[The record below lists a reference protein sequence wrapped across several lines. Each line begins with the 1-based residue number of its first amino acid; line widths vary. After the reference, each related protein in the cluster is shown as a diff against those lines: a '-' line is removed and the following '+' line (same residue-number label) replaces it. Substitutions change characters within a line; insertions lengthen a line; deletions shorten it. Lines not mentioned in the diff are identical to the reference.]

1 MRKNVAVLLGL
12 MVTVFLLPALTY
24 AVSADQCDFNDDNDI
39 DWKDLSVIT
48 RNWLLDCSTH
58 DCNGADLDSSGS
70 VNLVDFTLFAEYW
83 NPDANLACLL
93 MACHCLADRGQ
104 EKLYLWQSND
114 GIDWKLLNGGPSYS
128 APEYVIRDPSIF
140 KHTDGKY
147 YICYTNN
154 NISPQNFTGTRFGVA
169 SSPDLVVWTHVC
181 WVDFGSVS
189 YVWAPEWFI
198 DTDGSVHIF
207 VAVDYIIK
215 EVHPTNSTFTAWSS
229 PVTITGTNFPQKM
242 IDPFIIYR
250 DGTYYLWYVNDHGVA
265 GADSTIEYAS
275 SSSLTSGYTVIESG
289 DWAGWG
295 HPREGESLVHLGGS
309 NWRIYLQ
316 TQLGAMYWSESYD
329 NWQTWTGKVL
339 LTDDQP
345 DLVIGHGTVIHSQ

>member
-12 MVTVFLLPALTY
+12 VVTVFLLPALTY
-24 AVSADQCDFNDDNDI
+24 AVSADQCDFNDDNNV

-104 EKLYLWQSND
+104 EKLYLWQSTD
-114 GIDWKLLNGGPSYS
+114 GIDWNLLNGGPSYS

-154 NISPQNFTGTRFGVA
+154 NTSPQNFTGTRFGVA
-169 SSPDLVVWTHVC
+169 SSPDLVTWSHVC
-181 WVDFGSVS
+181 WVDFGGAY
-189 YVWAPEWFI
+189 YVWAPEWFV
-198 DTDGSVHIF
+198 DTDGSVHVF
-207 VAVDYIIK
+207 VAVNYQIK
-215 EVHPTNSTFTAWSS
+215 EVHPTDSTFTAWSS
-229 PVTITGTNFPQKM
+229 PVTITGTDLPASK
-242 IDPFIIYR
+242 IDPYMVKL
-250 DGTYYLWYVNDHGVA
+250 GSTYHLWYKREIGGQNY
-265 GADSTIEYAS
+265 IEYAS
-275 SSSLTSGYTVIESG
+275 SSSLTSGYTVIYSG

-295 HPREGESLVHLGGS
+295 QKEGECLVRLNDGS
-309 NWRIYLQ
+309 WRIYFNDII
-316 TQLGAMYWSESYD
+316 GATYYSDSYD
-329 NWQTWTGKVL
+329 NWQTWTEKVL

-345 DLVIGHGTVIHSQ
+345 DLVIGHGTVIHSH

>member
-1 MRKNVAVLLGL
+1 MRKNVAGL
-12 MVTVFLLPALTY
+12 VGLTVFLLLFTLPSPAY
-24 AVSADQCDFNDDNDI
+24 AVSADQCDFNNDNNI

-58 DCNGADLDSSGS
+58 DCNGADLDSSGT

-104 EKLYLWQSND
+104 EKLYLWQSDD
-114 GIDWKLLNGGPSYS
+114 GIDWMLLNGGPSYS

-169 SSPDLVVWTHVC
+169 SSPDLAAWTHIC
-181 WVDFGSVS
+181 WVDFGGAS

-198 DTDGSVHIF
+198 DDDGSVHVF
-207 VAVDYIIK
+207 VAVDFSIREI
-215 EVHPTNSTFTAWSS
+215 HPTNSSFTAWSS
-229 PVTITGTNFPQKM
+229 PVTITGTDFPVYM
-242 IDPFIIYR
+242 IDPYMVKLG
-250 DGTYYLWYVNDHGVA
+250 GTYYLWYKNEVSGQKY
-265 GADSTIEYAS
+265 IEYAS
-275 SSSLTSGYTVIESG
+275 SSSLTNGYTVIKSG

-295 HPREGESLVHLGGS
+295 QKEGECLVRLDDQI
-309 NWRIYLQ
+309 WRIYFNDII
-316 TQLGAMYWSESYD
+316 GATYYSDSYD
-329 NWQTWTGKVL
+329 NWQTWTAKVL

-345 DLVIGHGTVIHSQ
+345 DLVIGHGTVIHSH

>member
-1 MRKNVAVLLGL
+1 MRKNAAILLGL
-12 MVTVFLLPALTY
+12 MVTVFILPAFTC
-24 AVSADQCDFNDDNDI
+24 SASAQQCDFNDDNNV

-58 DCNGADLDSSGS
+58 DCNGADLDSSGY

-83 NPDANLACLL
+83 NPPSSPSCLL
-93 MACHCLADRGQ
+93 MACHCLTDRGQ
-104 EKLYLWQSND
+104 EKLYLWQSDD
-114 GIDWKLLNGGPSYS
+114 GISWNLLNGGPSYS

-154 NISPQNFTGTRFGVA
+154 NTSPQNFTGTRFGVA
-169 SSPDLVVWTHVC
+169 SSPDLVAWTHVS

-215 EVHPTNSTFTAWSS
+215 EVHPTNSTFTTWSG
-229 PVTITGTNFPQKM
+229 PVIVLNGG
-242 IDPFIIYR
+242 IDPYIIKLG
-250 DGTYYLWYVNDHGVA
+250 GTYYLWYRDNAKYIV
-265 GADSTIEYAS
+265 YAS
-275 SSSLTSGYTVIESG
+275 SSSLTGGYTTIKTG

-295 HPREGESLVHLGGS
+295 KREGDCLVLLDNGV
-309 NWRIYLQ
+309 WRMYFNPE
-316 TQLGAMYWSESYD
+316 LGAVYYSDSFD
-329 NWQTWTGKVL
+329 NWQTWTAPL
-339 LTDDQP
+339 LITDDSDTLTP
-345 DLVIGHGTVIHSQ
+345 GHGTVIFWH